1 MNMGCASAKETTE
14 EKVTARRAGS
24 GKDGTLD
31 ATAAV
36 TGRTDATAAGIA
48 RKNVKAAVTGRMVR
62 NLASGS
68 AASRVRDTSAAH
80 AQPASVA
87 AAATAR

>member
-14 EKVTARRAGS
+14 EKVTARRVGS

-36 TGRTDATAAGIA
+36 TGRRDAMAAGIA
-48 RKNVKAAVTGRMVR
+48 RKVTRAAATGRMVR
-62 NLASGS
+62 NLANGS

-80 AQPASVA
+80 ALPASVA
-87 AAATAR
+87 AATAR